1 MKKFRFRLERMLQ
14 IKEHLEKERQKEMG
28 LATQKVFN
36 QEDYLHSLDQNRQ
49 DTQQLLRQSLT
60 GRLSTFQLLNYSRYF
75 IKIKKNELTG
85 REVLKVY
92 QRDQEK
98 KRLELLEATKQ
109 KKIYEKLKERK
120 REKHLKEMDL
130 LSQKDQDE
138 LATRM
143 FIYNNKSSREHRE
156 LLDDTL

>member
-36 QEDYLHSLDQNRQ
+36 QENYLDSLDQNRQ
-49 DTQQLLRQSLT
+49 DTQQSLRQFLT
-60 GRLSTFQLLNYSRYF
+60 GSLSTFQLLNYSRYF

-109 KKIYEKLKERK
+109 KRIYEKLKERK
-120 REKHLKEMDL
+120 REKHLKEIDL

>member
-1 MKKFRFRLERMLQ
+1 MKKFKFRLERMLQ

-28 LATQKVFN
+28 LATQKVLN
-36 QEDYLHSLDQNRQ
+36 QENYLHRLNQDRQN
-49 DTQQLLRQSLT
+49 TQQTLRPFLT
-60 GRLSTFQLLNYSRYF
+60 GPLHTSQLLNYSRYF

-92 QRDQEK
+92 CREQEK

-120 REKHLKEMDL
+120 RERHLKENEL
-130 LSQKDQDE
+130 LSQKEQDE

-143 FIYNNKSSREHRE
+143 FIYNNKSSRGHRE
-156 LLDDTL
+156 LLDDTF